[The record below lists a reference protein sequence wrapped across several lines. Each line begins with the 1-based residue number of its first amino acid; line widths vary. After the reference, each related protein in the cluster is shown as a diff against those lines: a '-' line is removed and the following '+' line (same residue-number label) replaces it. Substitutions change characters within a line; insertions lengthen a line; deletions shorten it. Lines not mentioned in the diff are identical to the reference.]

1 MAPSFGNFWRRGW
14 RMTNG
19 LACRP
24 ITKLSAAARVPLSV
38 AWAFLGAQGHHP
50 HPHPHLRR
58 RKQSLSCPST
68 TCQGLH
74 AVDRR
79 TERHVPRL
87 RLRQARPVSR
97 RVFLRGIRSTMQVN
111 VDLCDDVMFF
121 VSEMLQNNYSACRTR
136 RWHSGHDSLN
146 LVLNRGT
153 YTAAGFSI
161 KCFPLSHDQPRR
173 AFLLS
178 IMPQVPL

>member
-1 MAPSFGNFWRRGW
+1 MPGLSWAPRATIHIHIHISGDASN
-14 RMTNG
+14 
-19 LACRP
+19 P
-24 ITKLSAAARVPLSV
+24 SAAPPQHVRASMLLTGERSATCPDSV
-38 AWAFLGAQGHHP
+38 SVRRDPCPAAF
-50 HPHPHLRR
+50 
-58 RKQSLSCPST
+58 
-68 TCQGLH
+68 
-74 AVDRR
+74 
-79 TERHVPRL
+79 
-87 RLRQARPVSR
+87 
-97 RVFLRGIRSTMQVN
+97 FLRGIRSTMQVN